1 MLTNFQ
7 KGSLIESIVRKEDW
21 IRKSVTTNGGRNE
34 ILEGWSKAGI
44 RVIDFQVTLQELLF
58 QKKYVTI
65 IITYNR
71 ILHKLVYFILIITD
85 SC

>member
-7 KGSLIESIVRKEDW
+7 KGTLIESIVGKEDW

-34 ILEGWSKAGI
+34 ILEGWSKTGS

-65 IITYNR
+65 TITYKR
-71 ILHKLVYFILIITD
+71 ILHKLVYFILID
-85 SC
+85 NYR